1 MTALVAKLW
10 ERQMGAVFRADLGQ
24 LQPCDLQG
32 HLGLSIFNEMRCVSW
47 VLTSVNL
54 DPSSCPAQTPASLS
68 ASSPSLLPTCIPQ
81 AAEKHHPIKA
91 SSATA
96 LFLTGPRAV
105 VAEPDPDCG
114 CADRRPRGVCGAA
127 THRGCEKGF
136 STPLGDGISQP

>member
-105 VAEPDPDCG
+105 WQSQTQTVAVLTGGPV
-114 CADRRPRGVCGAA
+114 VCVELQPTGDAKKA
-127 THRGCEKGF
+127 
-136 STPLGDGISQP
+136 SPLL